1 MHRGS
6 IRKLQRLQRPACET
20 GLTQKIV
27 WMLLHQ
33 KKKKSDYIS
42 KKAIVKI
49 EHGHL
54 DSFMNTTILY
64 SNSVNSLHALA
75 LISKFQPLPFQTLDC
90 SWQIFVLMYVF

>member
-33 KKKKSDYIS
+33 KKKKKSDYIS

-49 EHGHL
+49 
-54 DSFMNTTILY
+54 
-64 SNSVNSLHALA
+64 
-75 LISKFQPLPFQTLDC
+75 
-90 SWQIFVLMYVF
+90 